1 MRGVAVAAVVTVG
14 LALSAGCVAMESS
27 VDAEQTDHL
36 ERSFDGTKLTLHLSA
51 GEYEIRGSADR
62 KIRVRWRTKNP
73 NDMRKVKIDVDTS
86 ASGGRIE
93 TDGPSNNFHVDIELP
108 ARCDL
113 IVRLSAGELT
123 LTGVE
128 GHKDVSAYA
137 GELTIGIEK
146 PEAYRSV
153 QTSVWAGELNAAP
166 FKDAREGVFPSF
178 KWKGKGTYDLHAR
191 LMAGE
196 IHLREDQPASA
207 EGPH

>member
-1 MRGVAVAAVVTVG
+1 
-14 LALSAGCVAMESS
+14 
-27 VDAEQTDHL
+27 
-36 ERSFDGTKLTLHLSA
+36 
-51 GEYEIRGSADR
+51 
-62 KIRVRWRTKNP
+62 
-73 NDMRKVKIDVDTS
+73 VKIDVDTS
-86 ASGGRIE
+86 GSGGRIE

-196 IHLREDQPASA
+196 IHLRDDEPASA
-207 EGPH
+207 AEPH